1 MAKAYLIG
9 HITVKENEK
18 WQEYRSKVP
27 TTLEPWQGS
36 LLFRGSLSAVLSGSH
51 QHSDTVVIEFPD
63 IQALN
68 NWYTSPQYQALI
80 PLRQEAAEMDLLTYE
95 A

>member
-1 MAKAYLIG
+1 MANAYLIG

-18 WQEYRSKVP
+18 WQEYRNKVP
-27 TTLEPWQGS
+27 STLEPWQGS
-36 LLFRGSLSAVLSGSH
+36 LVFRGRLSAILSGTH
-51 QHSDTVVIEFPD
+51 QHSDTVVIRFPD
-63 IQALN
+63 MQALN
-68 NWYTSPQYQALI
+68 DWYTSPQYQALI

>member
-1 MAKAYLIG
+1 MTKAYLIG
-9 HITVKENEK
+9 HITVKENDK

-27 TTLEPWQGS
+27 ATLEPWQGC
-36 LLFRGSLSAVLSGSH
+36 LVFRGSLSAILCGSH

-63 IQALN
+63 MQALN
-68 NWYTSPQYQALI
+68 EWYTSPQYQALI